1 MTNNPRLVRPRK
13 VNCAVVVEAV
23 EENQSMNTRMLAEDF
38 DYSHIEIK
46 NIVYKA
52 DKNQFSSFH
61 LHFSR
66 QMTEEIAS

>member
-1 MTNNPRLVRPRK
+1 
-13 VNCAVVVEAV
+13 
-23 EENQSMNTRMLAEDF
+23 MLAEDF

-66 QMTEEIAS
+66 QMTEEIASWQCNVSHYLTDKG